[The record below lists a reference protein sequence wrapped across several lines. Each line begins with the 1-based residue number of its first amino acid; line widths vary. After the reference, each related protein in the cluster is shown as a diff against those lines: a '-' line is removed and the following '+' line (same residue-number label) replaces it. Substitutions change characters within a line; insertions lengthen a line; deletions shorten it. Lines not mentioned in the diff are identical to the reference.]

1 MGTLREEFEG
11 MDPELRDL
19 IADGNHEIAQIEDDA
34 VTSDFEFPSPTRELT
49 AAESAA
55 MDERIST
62 GALIETLFG
71 IPAPN
76 PVEVECR
83 PLGVNGK
90 PLGKVATASDDEL
103 AANICKIVKLRMEG
117 NAEIEKL
124 LARHPE
130 SGEPRNGR
138 FVKRL
143 AEIAEE
149 WGSPLAGFLRGYA
162 EDSEPAMRRAVRHLL
177 TSEAGLASF

>member
-1 MGTLREEFEG
+1 MGKLREQFER
-11 MDPELRDL
+11 MDPELKDL
-19 IADGNHEIAQIEDDA
+19 IADGNHEIAEIEDEM
-34 VTSDFEFPSPTRELT
+34 VTADFEFPTPTREFT

-55 MDERIST
+55 LDERIASD
-62 GALIETLFG
+62 ALIEKLFG

-76 PVEVECR
+76 PVEVECW

-90 PLGKVATASDDEL
+90 PLGKVATISDEEL
-103 AANICKIVKLRMEG
+103 AANICKIVRLRMEG

-124 LARHPE
+124 LGGHRA
-130 SGEPRNGR
+130 SDEPRNIR

-162 EDSEPAMRRAVRHLL
+162 EDSEPTMRRAVRHLL
-177 TSEAGLASF
+177 TSEAGSASL

>member
-1 MGTLREEFEG
+1 MGTLKEEFER
-11 MDPELRDL
+11 MDPELKDL
-19 IADGNHEIAQIEDDA
+19 IADGNHEIAQIEDEM
-34 VTSDFEFPSPTRELT
+34 VTADFEFPSPTRELT

-55 MDERIST
+55 LDERIST

-76 PVEVECR
+76 PVEVECH

-90 PLGKVATASDDEL
+90 PLGKVAIVGDDEL

-117 NAEIEKL
+117 NPEIEEL
-124 LARHPE
+124 LGGHPT
-130 SGEPRNGR
+130 SDEPRSGR

-149 WGSPLAGFLRGYA
+149 LGSPLAGFLRGYA
-162 EDSEPAMRRAVRHLL
+162 EDSEPAMRRAVRYLL
-177 TSEAGLASF
+177 TSEAGSASL